1 MTRGKRAL
9 AVVPVVVWLVAA
21 APPSSA
27 EWFADLYLGAA
38 LTESADFRITAPAVA
53 PGLTIVFQ
61 DVEFEPSVAYGG
73 RGGYWFDG
81 APFLGLA
88 LDVSHF
94 EPDID
99 AQVVTATVIGSDT
112 LAHIDASVTALALD
126 LMLRWGFLATPDR
139 PNGRLQPYV
148 TVGPAIFFSRIRDT
162 ATLDPPGQSDSDTS
176 VGVKVGAGLAWQ
188 VHANVAVFAEY
199 RFTHFSP
206 RLRVSDRGAA
216 ERIDTDINTH
226 HLIGGLSFRL

>member
-1 MTRGKRAL
+1 MTRGKRGL
-9 AVVPVVVWLVAA
+9 AVIPVVVWLVAA
-21 APPSSA
+21 APPASA
-27 EWFADLYLGAA
+27 EWFSDLYLGAA
-38 LTESADFRITAPAVA
+38 LTESADLRITAPAVA

-112 LAHIDASVTALALD
+112 LAHIDASVTVLALD
-126 LMLRWGFLATPDR
+126 LMLRWGSSRPPTAPTAVSSRTSRSDRPSSSAGSATP
-139 PNGRLQPYV
+139 
-148 TVGPAIFFSRIRDT
+148 
-162 ATLDPPGQSDSDTS
+162 LDPPGQSDSDTS

-199 RFTHFSP
+199 RLTHFSP
-206 RLRVSDRGAA
+206 RLRGSDRGAA

-226 HLIGGLSFRL
+226 HLLGGLSFRF